1 MKILLTGGAGYIGSQ
16 VANLLIDQ
24 GHKVTIID
32 SLVTGHLR
40 LVPKRAKFIKS
51 DIANRNKIQILLKKT
66 NFDVVVHFA
75 GLIKVD
81 ESVKKPKKYYSYNF
95 SKAKIFLD
103 TCIKNGL
110 KNIVFSSTASI
121 YGNSKKSKLKESAK
135 KNPLNPYAKSKLKLE
150 NYLITNIKQKKINCI
165 ILRYFN
171 VAGSDIKLRT
181 GLIDKKSTHLIKV
194 VCEVA
199 SKKRKIL
206 TINGD
211 NYNTKDG
218 TPVRD
223 FIHVVDLA
231 RIHLMM
237 IKHLIK
243 TKKSG
248 IYNCGYGDGYSV
260 LDIIKSVNKILK
272 HNINTKIGPKRKG
285 DAPKV
290 IADITKLKKDFKW
303 KPKFRNIDF
312 IIKSSLSWEKKNA
325 RN

>member
-16 VANLLIDQ
+16 VANLLLDQ

-51 DIANRNKIQILLKKT
+51 DIANKSKIQILLKKT
-66 NFDVVVHFA
+66 NFDIVVHFA

-81 ESVKKPKKYYSYNF
+81 ESVKKPKKYNSYNF
-95 SKAKIFLD
+95 NKAKIFLD

-171 VAGSDIKLRT
+171 VAGADKKMRS
-181 GLIDKKSTHLIKV
+181 GLISKYSTHLIKKISEV
-194 VCEVA
+194 VA
-199 SKKRKIL
+199 KKRKKL
-206 TINGD
+206 VVYGN
-211 NYNTKDG
+211 NYNTYDG

-223 FIHVVDLA
+223 FIHVDDLA
-231 RIHLMM
+231 TIHLHAL
-237 IKHLIK
+237 KYLIK
-243 TKKSG
+243 NKKNQ
-248 IYNCGYGDGYSV
+248 ICNCGYGKGNSIKE
-260 LDIIKSVNKILK
+260 IIKTLQKHKQIDFKYSFSPKRIGDISYMVANINKLNKI
-272 HNINTKIGPKRKG
+272 
-285 DAPKV
+285 
-290 IADITKLKKDFKW
+290 FSW
-303 KPKFRNIDF
+303 KPKKCNIKNMLF
-312 IIKSSLSWEKKNA
+312 SELKWNKKIYK
-325 RN
+325 